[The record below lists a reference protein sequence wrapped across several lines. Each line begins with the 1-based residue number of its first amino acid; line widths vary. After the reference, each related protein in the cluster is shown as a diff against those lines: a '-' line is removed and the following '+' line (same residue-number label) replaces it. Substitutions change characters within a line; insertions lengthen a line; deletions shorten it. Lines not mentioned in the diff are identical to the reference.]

1 MQEQIQKVQILRVF
15 LMQQKKAEAHEYIE
29 KLPKRYETVLGE
41 HGGGLSGREK

>member
-1 MQEQIQKVQILRVF
+1 
-15 LMQQKKAEAHEYIE
+15 MQQKKAGAHEYIE